1 MSSKGLEV
9 DLALRSIDAA
19 EALQVRGTVPLSL
32 RDALDLELESHGD
45 ALSFLA
51 APAGDALRLTRGSSD
66 LRLLLSGYLDQPQAN
81 GFLVIR
87 DGAFTAADQT
97 LKQVNA
103 SLLFDFNR
111 VEVSQLEATLASGG
125 TISAEG
131 AIGLFIPRDEETP
144 LTIRLTK
151 GTIRQEIVDLAADA
165 DITVRGAL
173 SQPVISGQLNLRNGV
188 IQPRSGLLSRLRKGG
203 GASLQQGIQPSQAS
217 VSTPFT
223 TAALLE
229 EGWDFQ
235 DPLVLF
241 GPGAPAQL
249 PAAFQDLMPDLSA
262 VRFRNFRLGLG
273 PDLQVRMPPLI
284 SFRGGGQ
291 LLVNGPL
298 DPSLE
303 LRGLIRLN
311 RGRVSLFSTTFRL
324 DPRAPNVAVFTPSLG
339 LVPFVDIAMKT
350 RVSDAVQPGTAGNA
364 SSANVFDT
372 NGLGDGGGQLRL
384 VKVTVE
390 AAGPADRLIGNLD
403 LRSVPPMS
411 QPQLLALIGGNSL
424 SGLAGAGGA
433 ALATVLGQSL
443 LSPVLGTLTDAM
455 GQRLQ
460 IALFPTYVTPD
471 IKDEDERR
479 SGRVAPTFTLV
490 TEIGVDVTDRFDFSV
505 LAAPNTSDVLPQATV
520 TYQVTPN
527 TALSGSVGS
536 NGIWQSQL
544 QLFFRF

>member
-1 MSSKGLEV
+1 
-9 DLALRSIDAA
+9 
-19 EALQVRGTVPLSL
+19 
-32 RDALDLELESHGD
+32 
-45 ALSFLA
+45 
-51 APAGDALRLTRGSSD
+51 
-66 LRLLLSGYLDQPQAN
+66 
-81 GFLVIR
+81 
-87 DGAFTAADQT
+87 
-97 LKQVNA
+97 
-103 SLLFDFNR
+103 
-111 VEVSQLEATLASGG
+111 
-125 TISAEG
+125 
-131 AIGLFIPRDEETP
+131 
-144 LTIRLTK
+144 
-151 GTIRQEIVDLAADA
+151 
-165 DITVRGAL
+165 
-173 SQPVISGQLNLRNGV
+173 
-188 IQPRSGLLSRLRKGG
+188 
-203 GASLQQGIQPSQAS
+203 
-217 VSTPFT
+217 
-223 TAALLE
+223 
-229 EGWDFQ
+229 
-235 DPLVLF
+235 
-241 GPGAPAQL
+241 
-249 PAAFQDLMPDLSA
+249 MPDLSA

-339 LVPFVDIAMKT
+339 LVPFIDIAMKT

-384 VKVTVE
+384 VKVSVE

-505 LAAPNTSDVLPQATV
+505 LAAPNTSDVPPQATV

-527 TALSGSVGS
+527 TALSGSVDS